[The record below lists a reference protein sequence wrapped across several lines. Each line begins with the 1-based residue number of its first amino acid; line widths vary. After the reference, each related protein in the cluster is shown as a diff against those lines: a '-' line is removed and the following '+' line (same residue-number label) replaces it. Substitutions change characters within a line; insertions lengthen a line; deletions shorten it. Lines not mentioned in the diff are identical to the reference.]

1 MLLSA
6 RSLPPASQ
14 HNSTLHR
21 SLPSREV
28 TKSVNITRARGREYI
43 LYVSVFLASIGCN
56 LVLISLV
63 DSVSGQRPSC
73 VLRCP
78 LHFLTFPLPGGIEPT
93 LGSAVPTPHHKPP
106 QNCGNFLQDGG
117 LRFHP
122 RGRQIITRLHD
133 VTVQNTVNF
142 QNNGSAA
149 WTINLAVLHKTIRN
163 IYEAYDT
170 VPSYTVCTGEKYV
183 TCHLTQHNA
192 ACKLASYLRQNL

>member
-1 MLLSA
+1 LLLSS
-6 RSLPPASQ
+6 RSLPPTTQ

-21 SLPSREV
+21 RVPSREV
-28 TKSVNITRARGREYI
+28 TKSAQITRSRGPEYI
-43 LYVSVFLASIGCN
+43 VYVSVFLASIGCN
-56 LVLISLV
+56 LVVISLV
-63 DSVSGQRPSC
+63 DDICGQRPSC
-73 VLRCP
+73 LLRCP

-133 VTVQNTVNF
+133 VTAQNRVTF
-142 QNNGSAA
+142 QLDDCAA
-149 WTINLAVLHKTIRN
+149 WTFNLAVLHETIWN
-163 IYEAYDT
+163 VYEAYDT
-170 VPSYTVCTGEKYV
+170 VPTYTVCTREKYV

-192 ACKLASYLRQNL
+192 GYKLATNLRRYL